1 MLYPLLTTC
10 RPKVN
15 ATVLRTTTLNVYTY
29 KSTSLFLAYGLAILT
44 SLLANILG
52 IIAYLSNGS
61 AHDRNFSA
69 ILGATRERE
78 LSDLFDEENH
88 GILPVPKPTKRTL
101 LKFRDMDD
109 GGWSFR
115 REERK
120 LDMKDWRALM
130 DRRTSVVKKSG
141 DWRRAFGFWR
151 TGTGTR
157 DEKRG

>member
-1 MLYPLLTTC
+1 MLLLTIC

-15 ATVLRTTTLNVYTY
+15 TTVLRTTTLNVYTS

-78 LSDLFDEENH
+78 LSELFDEENH
-88 GILPVPKPTKRTL
+88 GTLPVPKPTKRTL
-101 LKFRDMDD
+101 LKFRDMDE

-120 LDMKDWRALM
+120 LDPRDWKALM
-130 DRRTSVVKKSG
+130 DRRTSVVKKPWN
-141 DWRRAFGFWR
+141 WRKVLGFWR
-151 TGTGTR
+151 MKSIR
-157 DEKRG
+157 KKRG

>member
-1 MLYPLLTTC
+1 MLLLTIC

-15 ATVLRTTTLNVYTY
+15 TTVLRTTTLNVYTY

-78 LSDLFDEENH
+78 LSELFDEENH
-88 GILPVPKPTKRTL
+88 GTLPVPKPTKRTL
-101 LKFRDMDD
+101 LKFRDMDE

-120 LDMKDWRALM
+120 LDLKDWKALM
-130 DRRTSVVKKSG
+130 DRRTSVVKKPWN
-141 DWRRAFGFWR
+141 WRKVLGFWR
-151 TGTGTR
+151 MKAIR
-157 DEKRG
+157 EKRG